1 MTEIESLKPDKIY
14 RLWDSTRDLIPF
26 STWLPEVVGTA
37 GDLIRI
43 GSVPIS
49 PSPDVESTPY
59 APEDLMP
66 EVRFIDADV
75 TKYRNLLSIFR
86 RRHRRRQ

>member
-14 RLWDSTRDLIPF
+14 RLWDSTKDLMPF

-37 GDLIRI
+37 GELIRT
-43 GSVPIS
+43 GSVPIN
-49 PSPDVESTPY
+49 PPDVESAPY
-59 APEDLMP
+59 TPEDLMP